1 MERTRT
7 VEGGGAATAK
17 PRPQAIRLLVADDH
31 EMVRWGLRGVLQAGG
46 FEVVAEASDGSEA
59 VAKTLS
65 LAPDVVILDITMPRL
80 NGLAAARRIR
90 ALAPRTEVLILSMH
104 HSDQVVREALE
115 AGARGYIL
123 KIDAAKHL
131 ISAVEALAAH
141 RPFFT
146 SEVSRHLLDSYLSRS
161 ENAPRGSRTTR
172 DLTGREQEIIQ
183 LLAEGKS
190 NKEVAALLGLS
201 VKTVETHRSNIMRKL
216 GLRGLSD
223 LIHYALRNN
232 LTAAD
237 TTDRTALRK
246 TT

>member
-1 MERTRT
+1 MERAKAMS
-7 VEGGGAATAK
+7 GGGSAK
-17 PRPQAIRLLVADDH
+17 PRPQATRILVADDH
-31 EMVRWGLRGVLQAGG
+31 EMVRMGLRGVLETGG

-65 LAPDVVILDITMPRL
+65 LAPDIVILDITMPRL

-131 ISAVEALAAH
+131 VSAVEALAAH

-161 ENAPRGSRTTR
+161 ESSPRGNRTAR

-232 LTAAD
+232 FTTADAAF
-237 TTDRTALRK
+237 RAPIRK

>member
-1 MERTRT
+1 VIERAR
-7 VEGGGAATAK
+7 
-17 PRPQAIRLLVADDH
+17 RPSGPRLLVADDH
-31 EMVRWGLRGVLQAGG
+31 EMVRWGLRGVLEAGG

-59 VAKTLS
+59 VEKTLS
-65 LAPDVVILDITMPRL
+65 LAPDIAILDITMPRL

-90 ALAPRTEVLILSMH
+90 ALAPRTEVMILSMH

-146 SEVSRHLLDSYLSRS
+146 GEVSRHLLDTYLSRG
-161 ENAPRGSRTTR
+161 EQAPRDTRTAR

-232 LTAAD
+232 LTTADAAS
-237 TTDRTALRK
+237 RAPLRRSP
-246 TT
+246 

>member
-1 MERTRT
+1 MDRTRT
-7 VEGGGAATAK
+7 VDGGGAAK
-17 PRPQAIRLLVADDH
+17 PRPQATRLLVADDH
-31 EMVRWGLRGVLQAGG
+31 EMVRWGLRGVLEAGG

-161 ENAPRGSRTTR
+161 GNVSRGNRTTR

-237 TTDRTALRK
+237 TTDHASLRK